1 MNEKENNV
9 KEMNKEENHRSF
21 WKKFNEKWL
30 WVNIGSYIVGTIL
43 LWWLFFIGITNLMT
57 VIFLTI
63 STLLIIPLMY
73 YFFNYFRKSKH
84 QTIIIKIMLVG
95 CGGFSLGIFIWF
107 FIGYT
112 FIMAPWAPLNNLTG
126 VLRQSIFLLL
136 LIFSWGL
143 AAYIM
148 YRIGKK
154 RDWRPPS
161 HLIN

>member
-1 MNEKENNV
+1 MEVLHHMFCNIHIYTGTYWNCLCAREN
-9 KEMNKEENHRSF
+9 
-21 WKKFNEKWL
+21 
-30 WVNIGSYIVGTIL
+30 TL
-43 LWWLFFIGITNLMT
+43 L
-57 VIFLTI
+57 

-126 VLRQSIFLLL
+126 VLRQRIFLLL